1 MMRSSV
7 PRTARQSAGICRLC
21 AFAPA
26 RPLHTAKAQ
35 PSPLW
40 IAAPQGMAARFYSVS
55 LRHQGI
61 NGARRFA
68 SSQAAEWPARQQ
80 QQASALSTAPKEL
93 PDLRKL
99 PALVLKSKER
109 FLSTDGIPTPQLVLA
124 ALRTCQTAAN
134 AIHPYLSQTAPRS
147 STTTSTASSLLS
159 LDSDSGASSTSSGG
173 SSSLQQGSNAP
184 ALLREAVNSV
194 SESAYAIISSL
205 QQGSNAPALLREAV
219 NSVSE
224 SAYAIVAH
232 PPVSIT
238 PEILD
243 LYVHVQAR
251 LGRPETLPHVFE
263 LYASK
268 PKPEVVAGAIK
279 YVEQNPK
286 RADKA
291 IEATT
296 AETGLGV
303 AIEAKNLDAALGV
316 IECCYTSHAFR
327 RQKLLKKAFLPGA
340 VMGAAPFAAYA
351 LASVMSNFQNT
362 VEASTATTLGFAAIM
377 AYLSFTSTIGVVA
390 KITSNDHMKRVT
402 WAPGIPLHERW
413 MREEER
419 AGLDAVACA
428 WGFREKWR
436 HGEEGGV
443 EWDSLREYLGL
454 KGMILDR
461 VEFMEGMQ

>member
-80 QQASALSTAPKEL
+80 HQPSALSSAPKEL

-109 FLSTDGIPTPQLVLA
+109 FLSTDGIPTSQLVLA

-194 SESAYAIISSL
+194 SESAYAII
-205 QQGSNAPALLREAV
+205 
-219 NSVSE
+219 
-224 SAYAIVAH
+224 AH

-268 PKPEVVAGAIK
+268 PKPEVVTGAIQ

-327 RQKLLKKAFLPGA
+327 RQKLLKKAFLPAA

>member
-40 IAAPQGMAARFYSVS
+40 IAAPQGMATRFYSVS

-68 SSQAAEWPARQQ
+68 SSQATEWTARQQ

-159 LDSDSGASSTSSGG
+159 LDSDGGASSTSPGG

-194 SESAYAIISSL
+194 SESAYAIVATPQFPSRLRSL
-205 QQGSNAPALLREAV
+205 TS
-219 NSVSE
+219 
-224 SAYAIVAH
+224 
-232 PPVSIT
+232 T
-238 PEILD
+238 
-243 LYVHVQAR
+243 
-251 LGRPETLPHVFE
+251 PETLPHVFE

-268 PKPEVVAGAIK
+268 PKPEVVAGAIQ

-296 AETGLGV
+296 AETGLGAAV
-303 AIEAKNLDAALGV
+303 EAKNLDAALGV

-327 RQKLLKKAFLPGA
+327 RQKLLKKAFLPAA

-443 EWDSLREYLGL
+443 EWESLREYLGL

>member
-1 MMRSSV
+1 M
-7 PRTARQSAGICRLC
+7 T
-21 AFAPA
+21 
-26 RPLHTAKAQ
+26 T
-35 PSPLW
+35 
-40 IAAPQGMAARFYSVS
+40 RFYSAS

-68 SSQAAEWPARQQ
+68 SSQATEWPARQQ

-134 AIHPYLSQTAPRS
+134 AIHPHLSQTAPRS

-159 LDSDSGASSTSSGG
+159 LDSDGGASSTLSGG
-173 SSSLQQGSNAP
+173 S
-184 ALLREAVNSV
+184 
-194 SESAYAIISSL
+194 SSL

-327 RQKLLKKAFLPGA
+327 RQKLLKKAFLPAA

-443 EWDSLREYLGL
+443 EWESMREYLGL